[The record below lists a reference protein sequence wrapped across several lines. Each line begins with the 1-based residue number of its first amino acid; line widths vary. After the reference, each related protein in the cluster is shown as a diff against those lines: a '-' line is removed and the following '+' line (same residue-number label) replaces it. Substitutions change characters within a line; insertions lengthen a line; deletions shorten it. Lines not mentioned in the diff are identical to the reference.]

1 MKIFLM
7 MSLLTFS
14 SVAVGGQ
21 AWDVSKTTTS
31 HADAPGDAC
40 EQAEAIARLADG
52 VVVGSA
58 IVALV
63 AANLGGGRDKVVA
76 EVLALTRTLAGS
88 THAARRGKVP
98 A

>member
-40 EQAEAIARLADG
+40 EQAEAIATAYCKRACSDRQATFEMDPKAKTCTCD
-52 VVVGSA
+52 SP
-58 IVALV
+58 
-63 AANLGGGRDKVVA
+63 RD
-76 EVLALTRTLAGS
+76 S
-88 THAARRGKVP
+88 TCVITVKGTCITN
-98 A
+98 